1 MIMKLKPKDHIVTF
15 MEKSP
20 KVIEMLKDGGAQIIM
35 KMTNCDYIFL
45 VDSIENADLTEVIDG
60 VKIRMSIFPSECVEF
75 KKVKYEEGMDITM
88 FKEAILYESD
98 YSNALLV

>member
-1 MIMKLKPKDHIVTF
+1 MKLKPKAHIVTL
-15 MEKSP
+15 MEKNN
-20 KVIEMLKDGGAQIIM
+20 KVIEMLEDGGAQMIM

-60 VKIRMSIFPSECVEF
+60 VKIRLSIFPSDFV
-75 KKVKYEEGMDITM
+75 KIKNVKYEEGMDITI

-98 YSNALLV
+98 YLKALLL